1 MEIDFIM
8 FKRIC
13 EERAVFAPWKAEVP
27 REQFNLSLLPRITL
41 LLLTETRRRAFTG
54 CGPE

>member
-1 MEIDFIM
+1 MDFIM

-27 REQFNLSLLPRITL
+27 REQFNLSLLPGITL